1 MTSTVPRYGHLR
13 SNGFDW
19 LKVLT
24 LEGSTSMIRSAR
36 CANCLSI
43 NNAKVHIGDTRKFAD
58 DVTQRGELVHTDL
71 AGPYPADVLTY
82 MGIDM

>member
-1 MTSTVPRYGHLR
+1 M
-13 SNGFDW
+13 
-19 LKVLT
+19 
-24 LEGSTSMIRSAR
+24 EESTSMIRSAR